1 MSSGVETSHNFNEN
15 VAIALAKTVR
25 DSSTS
30 LGMTRMVDTDVYLDA
45 GHLMTSP
52 FRFGFL
58 ALTWLVTSSDTFAE
72 TTPARPEHT
81 NRLAHEKSPY
91 LLQHA
96 HNPVDWYPWGE
107 EAFAKARKGNKTIFL
122 SVGYST
128 CHWCHVMAH
137 ESFENE
143 EVAAIMNREFVN
155 IKVDREERPDVDRV
169 YMTFVQATTGGGGW
183 PMSVWLTPD
192 LKPFVGGTYFPPE
205 DRYGQPGFKNVLERI
220 ATAWKENHDKIV
232 EQSTNIVAALRESQS
247 APKAFGEGEVGAAI
261 LDAAYKQLDRSYDPK
276 EGGFG
281 NAPKFP
287 RPVTLNFLTRFY
299 ARDPKSESGKQ
310 ALEMTLFTLRKMAS
324 GGMHDHIGGGFHRY
338 SVDRYWHVPH
348 FEKMLYDQAQLAV
361 AYLDAYQILGDAH
374 LNPPG
379 RDRDR
384 AERREADAKA
394 PLRVEFKAVARDI
407 LDYVARDMT
416 SKEGGFYSAE
426 DADSPVPIAVV
437 SDPRVESPEPDAG
450 AHRAPLQ
457 KTAEGAFYI
466 WTKKEIDAALGDAAE
481 IFDFH
486 YGVQAHGNAP
496 EGSDPHDEFRGKNI
510 LIKRRTNAETAQR
523 FKKSEDEIAKSL
535 AQSREKLFAVRSKRL
550 RPHLDD
556 KIIAAWNGLMI
567 SAYARAAQVLDEP
580 RYLEI
585 ATRATNFLRQNL
597 YDSSRKVLY
606 RNYREGRSDIEAFA
620 DDYAFVIRGLLDLY
634 EASFDVECLKFA
646 TQLQETQDQLFFDEK
661 NGGYFS
667 TSGKDES
674 VFLRMKDDN
683 DGAEPAASSVAA
695 LNLLRLSQLL
705 DDQKMA
711 ERPRKTID
719 AFAATL
725 AHFPSA
731 MPQMLV
737 ALDYSLSKPRQI
749 VIAGKKDAPETKALL
764 KEVYRHFLPKT
775 VLLLA
780 DGSEGQ
786 KYLGERNEAIR
797 AMSPV
802 AGKSAA
808 YVCEN
813 FTCKA
818 PVTDSTTLRE
828 LLSR

>member
-1 MSSGVETSHNFNEN
+1 MIPRFNCLGFERFNRLTIQGFN
-15 VAIALAKTVR
+15 VAK
-25 DSSTS
+25 
-30 LGMTRMVDTDVYLDA
+30 
-45 GHLMTSP
+45 P

-58 ALTWLVTSSDTFAE
+58 ALTWLVTSDSFAE
-72 TTPARPEHT
+72 QTPAQSGHT

-107 EAFAKARKGNKTIFL
+107 EAFGKARREKKPIFL

-137 ESFENE
+137 ESFESE
-143 EVAAIMNREFVN
+143 DVAAIMNREFVN

-205 DRYGQPGFKNVLERI
+205 DRYGQPGFKKVLERV

-232 EQSTNIVAALRESQS
+232 EQGGQIVAALRESRS
-247 APKAFGEGEVGAAI
+247 AATGEGKIDTAI
-261 LDAAYKQLDRSYDPK
+261 LEAAYKQLDRGYDLK

-287 RPVTLNFLTRFY
+287 RPVVLNFLTRFY
-299 ARDPKSESGKQ
+299 ARNRKSDTGKQ
-310 ALEMTLFTLRKMAS
+310 ALEMALFTLRKMAA

-348 FEKMLYDQAQLAV
+348 FEKMLYDQAQLAA
-361 AYLDAYQILGDAH
+361 AYLDAFQITH
-374 LNPPG
+374 
-379 RDRDR
+379 DRQY
-384 AERREADAKA
+384 E
-394 PLRVEFKAVARDI
+394 AVARDI

-416 SKEGGFYSAE
+416 SKEGGFFSAE
-426 DADSPVPIAVV
+426 DADSPVV
-437 SDPRVESPEPDAG
+437 DAG
-450 AHRAPLQ
+450 GLSAVASAKADDPGHR
-457 KTAEGAFYI
+457 KTAEGAFYV

-481 IFDFH
+481 VFDFH
-486 YGVQAHGNAP
+486 YGVQPHGNAP

-510 LIKRRTNAETAQR
+510 LIQRHTIAETAQR
-523 FKKSEDEIAKSL
+523 FKKSEQEIAELLKL
-535 AQSREKLFAVRSKRL
+535 SREKLFAIRSERP

-567 SAYARAAQVLDEP
+567 SAFARAAQVLDP
-580 RYLEI
+580 ATAGRYLEI
-585 ATRATNFLRQNL
+585 ATRAANFLRANL
-597 YDSSRKVLY
+597 YEEKSKLLY
-606 RNYREGRSDIEAFA
+606 RNYRGGRSDIEGFA
-620 DDYAFVIRGLLDLY
+620 DDYAFVVQGLLDLY
-634 EASFDVECLKFA
+634 EASFNVEWLKFA
-646 TQLQETQDQLFFDEK
+646 IQLRETQDSLFFDEK

-667 TSGKDES
+667 NSGKDES

-695 LNLLRLSQLL
+695 VNLLRLSQIR
-705 DDQKMA
+705 DDKQME
-711 ERPRKTID
+711 ERARKTID
-719 AFAATL
+719 AFATTL
-725 AHFPSA
+725 SHFPSA

-737 ALDYSLSKPRQI
+737 AIDYSLSKPRQI

-764 KEVYRHFLPKT
+764 EEVHRHFLPKT
-775 VLLLA
+775 ILLLA
-780 DGSEGQ
+780 DGGEGQ
-786 KYLGERNEAIR
+786 KYLGEKNEAIR
-797 AMSPV
+797 AMSLV
-802 AGKSAA
+802 EGKPAA

-818 PVTDSTTLRE
+818 PVTDPKKLGE
-828 LLSR
+828 LLKL

>member
-1 MSSGVETSHNFNEN
+1 MLAQLSEIMFRLLRVSRVM
-15 VAIALAKTVR
+15 AIT
-25 DSSTS
+25 
-30 LGMTRMVDTDVYLDA
+30 
-45 GHLMTSP
+45 P
-52 FRFGFL
+52 FRFGI
-58 ALTWLVTSSDTFAE
+58 LTLIWLVTSNPTDASPS
-72 TTPARPEHT
+72 PAGPLRSQSAATENTQHT
-81 NRLAHEKSPY
+81 NGLAHEKSPY

-107 EAFAKARKGNKTIFL
+107 EAFAKARRENKPIFL

-137 ESFENE
+137 ESFESE

-155 IKVDREERPDVDRV
+155 IKMDREERPDVDRV

-192 LKPFVGGTYFPPE
+192 LKPFVGGTYFPPD
-205 DRYGQPGFKNVLERI
+205 DRYGQPAFRTVLERI
-220 ATAWKENHDKIV
+220 ATAWKEDHDKIV
-232 EQSTNIVAALRESQS
+232 EQGTKIVEALRESQS
-247 APKAFGEGEVGAAI
+247 AAPAEGKIDAAV

-287 RPVTLNFLTRFY
+287 RPVTLNFLTRFS
-299 ARDPKSESGKQ
+299 ARDPKSDDGKH
-310 ALEMTLFTLRKMAS
+310 ALEMALFTLRKMAA

-361 AYLDAYQILGDAH
+361 AYLDAYQITKDK
-374 LNPPG
+374 PY
-379 RDRDR
+379 
-384 AERREADAKA
+384 ES
-394 PLRVEFKAVARDI
+394 VARDI

-416 SKEGGFYSAE
+416 SKEGGFFSAE
-426 DADSPVPIAVV
+426 DADSPVVAGID
-437 SDPRVESPEPDAG
+437 DPG
-450 AHRAPLQ
+450 HR

-466 WTKKEIDAALGDAAE
+466 WTKKEIDDALGDIAE

-486 YGVQAHGNAP
+486 YGVQPHGNAP
-496 EGSDPHDEFRGKNI
+496 EVSDPHDEFRGKNI
-510 LIKRRTNAETAQR
+510 LIARHSIAETADR
-523 FKKSEDEIAKSL
+523 FRKSKEEIGKLL
-535 AQSREKLFAVRSKRL
+535 AESRERLIAIRSKRP

-585 ATRATNFLRQNL
+585 ATCAGSFLRANL
-597 YDSSRKVLY
+597 YDPSGKILY
-606 RNYREGRSDIEAFA
+606 RSYREGRSNVEGFA
-620 DDYAFVIRGLLDLY
+620 DDYALVIQGLLDLY
-634 EASFDVECLKFA
+634 EASFDIEWLKFA
-646 TQLQETQDQLFFDEK
+646 IQLQETQDRLFFDQR

-667 TSGKDES
+667 NSGQDEN
-674 VFLRMKDDN
+674 VFVRMKDDN

-695 LNLLRLSQLL
+695 LNLLRLSQIR
-705 DDQKMA
+705 DDPKIA
-711 ERPRKTID
+711 KRAKNTID
-719 AFAATL
+719 AFATVL
-725 AHFPSA
+725 SHFPST

-749 VIAGKKDAPETKALL
+749 VIAGKNDSPETRALL
-764 KEVYRHFLPKT
+764 KEVRRHFLPKAI
-775 VLLLA
+775 LLLA
-780 DGSEGQ
+780 DGGEGQ
-786 KYLGERNEAIR
+786 KSLGEKNEAIR
-797 AMSPV
+797 GMSLV
-802 AGKSAA
+802 HGKPAA

-818 PVTDSTTLRE
+818 PVTDPKELATL
-828 LLSR
+828 LNL

>member
-1 MSSGVETSHNFNEN
+1 
-15 VAIALAKTVR
+15 
-25 DSSTS
+25 
-30 LGMTRMVDTDVYLDA
+30 
-45 GHLMTSP
+45 MTSY

-72 TTPARPEHT
+72 PTPARPEHT
-81 NRLAHEKSPY
+81 NRLGHEKSPY

-107 EAFAKARKGNKTIFL
+107 EAFAKARRENKPIFL

-205 DRYGQPGFKNVLERI
+205 ERYGQPGFKNVLERI
-220 ATAWKENHDKIV
+220 ATAWKENHDNIV
-232 EQSTNIVAALRESQS
+232 EQGGKIVAALQESQS
-247 APKAFGEGEVGAAI
+247 VSKSEGQIDAAI
-261 LDAAYKQLDRSYDPK
+261 LDAAYRQIDRSYDPK

-299 ARDPKSESGKQ
+299 ARDPKSDSGKQ
-310 ALEMTLFTLRKMAS
+310 ALEMVLFTLRKMAA
-324 GGMHDHIGGGFHRY
+324 GGMHAHIGGGFHRY

-348 FEKMLYDQAQLAV
+348 FEKMLYDQAQLAN
-361 AYLDAYQILGDAH
+361 AYLDAVQISRDPH
-374 LNPPG
+374 LNPQVG
-379 RDRDR
+379 I
-384 AERREADAKA
+384 ATGEERREADAKA
-394 PLRVEFKAVARDI
+394 PVRVEFEAVARDI

-416 SKEGGFYSAE
+416 SKEGGFFSAE
-426 DADSPVPIAVV
+426 DADSPVVAGIG
-437 SDPRVESPEPDAG
+437 DPG
-450 AHRAPLQ
+450 HG

-510 LIKRRTNAETAQR
+510 LIERQTIAETAKH
-523 FKKSEDEIAKSL
+523 FKKTEDEIRKSL
-535 AQSREKLFAVRSKRL
+535 AQSRTKLFAIRAKRP

-556 KIIAAWNGLMI
+556 KIIAAWNALMI
-567 SAYARAAQVLDEP
+567 SAFARAAQVLDDP

-585 ATRATNFLRQNL
+585 AMRGAKFLRANL
-597 YDSSRKVLY
+597 YEEKSKLLY
-606 RNYREGRSDIEAFA
+606 RNYREGRSAIEGFA
-620 DDYAFVIRGLLDLY
+620 DDYAFVVQALLDLY
-634 EASFDVECLKFA
+634 EASFDIEWLKFA
-646 TQLQETQDQLFFDEK
+646 IELQETQDRLFYDEK

-667 TSGKDES
+667 TSGKDAS

-695 LNLLRLSQLL
+695 LNLLRLSQVR
-705 DDQKMA
+705 DDPQLA
-711 ERPRKTID
+711 ERARKTID
-719 AFAATL
+719 AFANTL
-725 AHFPSA
+725 SNFPSA

-737 ALDYSLSKPRQI
+737 ALDFSLSKPRQI
-749 VIAGKKDAPETKALL
+749 VVAGKRDAPDTKALL
-764 KEVYRHFLPKT
+764 SEVYRRFLPNKI
-775 VLLLA
+775 LLLA
-780 DGSEGQ
+780 DGGDGQ
-786 KYLGERNEAIR
+786 RYLGEKLEAIR
-797 AMSPV
+797 AMSMV
-802 AGKSAA
+802 DGKPAA

-818 PVTDSTTLRE
+818 PVTDVKALRD
-828 LLSR
+828 LLAAP

>member
-1 MSSGVETSHNFNEN
+1 
-15 VAIALAKTVR
+15 
-25 DSSTS
+25 
-30 LGMTRMVDTDVYLDA
+30 
-45 GHLMTSP
+45 MTSR

-58 ALTWLVTSSDTFAE
+58 ALTWLVTSSDNLAE
-72 TTPARPEHT
+72 STPARPEHT

-107 EAFAKARKGNKTIFL
+107 EASGRAGGKNKPISISIVST
-122 SVGYST
+122 T

-143 EVAAIMNREFVN
+143 DVAAFMNREFVN

-192 LKPFVGGTYFPPE
+192 LKPFGGGTYFPPE
-205 DRYGQPGFKNVLERI
+205 DRYGQPAFKTVLERV

-232 EQSTNIVAALRESQS
+232 EQGGKIVAALRESQS
-247 APKAFGEGEVGAAI
+247 TATAEGKFDAAV
-261 LDAAYKQLDRSYDPK
+261 LDAAYQQIDRSYDPK

-299 ARDPKSESGKQ
+299 ARDPKRESGKR
-310 ALEMTLFTLRKMAS
+310 ALEMVLFTLRKMAA

-361 AYLDAYQILGDAH
+361 AYLDAFQIT
-374 LNPPG
+374 
-379 RDRDR
+379 RDRQY
-384 AERREADAKA
+384 ES
-394 PLRVEFKAVARDI
+394 VARDI

-416 SKEGGFYSAE
+416 SKEGGFFSAE
-426 DADSPVPIAVV
+426 DADSPVVAGIG
-437 SDPRVESPEPDAG
+437 DPGHS
-450 AHRAPLQ
+450 

-466 WTKKEIDAALGDAAE
+466 WTKKEIEEALGDAAE
-481 IFDFH
+481 VFEFH
-486 YGVQAHGNAP
+486 YGVQPHGNAP

-510 LIKRRTNAETAQR
+510 LIERHTIAETAQR
-523 FKKSEDEIAKSL
+523 FKKNEQEIAGLLTK
-535 AQSREKLFAVRSKRL
+535 SREKLFSIRAKRP
-550 RPHLDD
+550 RAHLDD

-567 SAYARAAQVLDEP
+567 SAYARTAQVLDDA

-585 ATRATNFLRQNL
+585 ATRAATFLRANL
-597 YDSSRKVLY
+597 YDPSRKILF
-606 RNYREGRSDIEAFA
+606 RNYRGSRSDIEAFA
-620 DDYAFVIRGLLDLY
+620 DDYAFVIQSLLDLY
-634 EASFDVECLKFA
+634 EASFNVEWLKLA
-646 TQLQETQDQLFFDEK
+646 VELQQTQDRLFFDEK
-661 NGGYFS
+661 NGGDFS
-667 TSGKDES
+667 TSGRDERGILP
-674 VFLRMKDDN
+674 VKDDH

-695 LNLLRLSQLL
+695 INLLRLSQLR

-711 ERPRKTID
+711 ERTRKTID

-725 AHFPSA
+725 SHFPSA

-737 ALDYSLSKPRQI
+737 ALDYSLTKPRQI

-764 KEVYRHFLPKT
+764 REVHRHFLPKT
-775 VLLLA
+775 ILVLA
-780 DGSEGQ
+780 DGAEGQ
-786 KYLGERNEAIR
+786 KFLGEKNETIR
-797 AMSPV
+797 AMSPLD
-802 AGKSAA
+802 GNPAA
-808 YVCEN
+808 YVWEK

-818 PVTDSTTLRE
+818 PGTLQNTAPK
-828 LLSR
+828 LLKL

>member
-1 MSSGVETSHNFNEN
+1 MRTG
-15 VAIALAKTVR
+15 
-25 DSSTS
+25 
-30 LGMTRMVDTDVYLDA
+30 
-45 GHLMTSP
+45 
-52 FRFGFL
+52 FRFAIL

-72 TTPARPEHT
+72 PTLHPEHT
-81 NRLAHEKSPY
+81 NRLGQEKSPY

-107 EAFAKARKGNKTIFL
+107 EAFAKARRENKPIFL

-169 YMTFVQATTGGGGW
+169 YMTFVQATTGSGGW

-205 DRYGQPGFKNVLERI
+205 ERYGQPAFTKVLERI
-220 ATAWKENHDKIV
+220 ATAWKEDHDRIVEQGSKIV
-232 EQSTNIVAALRESQS
+232 EALRESQS
-247 APKAFGEGEVGAAI
+247 AVPGEGKIDVSV
-261 LDAAYKQLDRSYDPK
+261 LDAAYKQIDRSYDPK

-281 NAPKFP
+281 TAPKFP

-299 ARDPKSESGKQ
+299 ARDPKSDSRKH
-310 ALEMTLFTLRKMAS
+310 ALEMALFTLRKMAA

-361 AYLDAYQILGDAH
+361 AYLDAFQITKDKQY
-374 LNPPG
+374 
-379 RDRDR
+379 
-384 AERREADAKA
+384 ES
-394 PLRVEFKAVARDI
+394 VARDI

-416 SKEGGFYSAE
+416 SKDGGFFSAE
-426 DADSPVPIAVV
+426 DADSAVPVGAGDDRR
-437 SDPRVESPEPDAG
+437 SDSAREEDVG

-457 KTAEGAFYI
+457 KTAEGAFYV
-466 WTKKEIDAALGDAAE
+466 WTKNEIADALGDSAE
-481 IFDFH
+481 VFDFH
-486 YGVQAHGNAP
+486 YGVQTHGNAP

-510 LIKRRTNAETAQR
+510 LIARHTIAETAR
-523 FKKSEDEIAKSL
+523 HFKKKEQEIAKML
-535 AQSREKLFAVRSKRL
+535 RQSREKLLAIRAQRP

-556 KIIAAWNGLMI
+556 KIISSWNGLMI
-567 SAYARAAQVLDEP
+567 SAFARAAQLIDEP

-585 ATRATNFLRQNL
+585 AKRSANFVGTKL
-597 YDSSRKVLY
+597 YDPSRKILF
-606 RNYREGRSDIEAFA
+606 RNYREGRSNIEGFA
-620 DDYAFVIRGLLDLY
+620 DDYATVIQGLLDLY
-634 EASFDVECLKFA
+634 EASFDFEWLKFA
-646 TQLQETQDQLFFDEK
+646 MELQQTQDRLFLDDK

-667 TSGKDES
+667 SSGRDES
-674 VFLRMKDDN
+674 VFVRMKDDN

-695 LNLLRLSQLL
+695 LNLLRLSQIY
-705 DDQKMA
+705 DDPKMA
-711 ERPRKTID
+711 ERAKKTID
-719 AFAATL
+719 AFAGILSQFA
-725 AHFPSA
+725 SG

-737 ALDYSLSKPRQI
+737 AVQNSLGKPRQI
-749 VIAGKKDAPETKALL
+749 VIAGKKDSPETKALL
-764 KEVYRHFLPKT
+764 KEVHRHFLPNT
-775 VLLLA
+775 IVVLA
-780 DGSEGQ
+780 DGVEGQ
-786 KYLGERNEAIR
+786 KFLGEKNEAIH

-802 AGKSAA
+802 DGKPAA

-813 FTCKA
+813 FTCKS
-818 PVTDSTTLRE
+818 PVTDPRSLAQ
-828 LLSR
+828 LLAE

>member
-1 MSSGVETSHNFNEN
+1 
-15 VAIALAKTVR
+15 
-25 DSSTS
+25 
-30 LGMTRMVDTDVYLDA
+30 
-45 GHLMTSP
+45 MTSR

-58 ALTWLVTSSDTFAE
+58 ALTWLVTSSHTFAE
-72 TTPARPEHT
+72 PKSAHSEHT
-81 NRLAHEKSPY
+81 NRLAREKSPY

-96 HNPVDWYPWGE
+96 HNPVDWFPWGE
-107 EAFAKARKGNKTIFL
+107 EAFAKARRENKPVFL

-183 PMSVWLTPD
+183 PMSVWLAPD

-205 DRYGQPGFKNVLERI
+205 DRYGQPAFKTVLERI
-220 ATAWKENHDKIV
+220 ATAWKQNHDKIV
-232 EQSTNIVAALRESQS
+232 EQGGQIVDALRDSQS
-247 APKAFGEGEVGAAI
+247 AGKIEGKIDAAI
-261 LDAAYKQLDRSYDPK
+261 LDSAYHQIDRSYDPK

-299 ARDPKSESGKQ
+299 ARDPKSESGKH
-310 ALEMTLFTLRKMAS
+310 ALEMTLFTLRKMAA

-338 SVDRYWHVPH
+338 SVDRSWHVPH
-348 FEKMLYDQAQLAV
+348 FEKMLYDQAQLAG
-361 AYLDAYQILGDAH
+361 AYLDAFQI
-374 LNPPG
+374 
-379 RDRDR
+379 RQDRKY
-384 AERREADAKA
+384 ES
-394 PLRVEFKAVARDI
+394 VARDI

-416 SKEGGFYSAE
+416 SKEGGFFSAE
-426 DADSPVPIAVV
+426 DADSPLVAAGD
-437 SDPRVESPEPDAG
+437 SSRRSGAEADDRGHVET
-450 AHRAPLQ
+450 
-457 KTAEGAFYI
+457 KEGAFYI
-466 WTKKEIDAALGDAAE
+466 WAKKEIDAALGDAAE

-486 YGVQAHGNAP
+486 YGVQPHGNAP
-496 EGSDPHDEFRGKNI
+496 EGSDPQDEFRGKNI
-510 LIKRRTNAETAQR
+510 LIERHTIAETANHFR
-523 FKKSEDEIAKSL
+523 KTEEEIGKLL
-535 AQSREKLFAVRSKRL
+535 AQSREKLFSIRSKRP

-567 SAYARAAQVLDEP
+567 SAFARAAQVLDEP

-585 ATRATNFLRQNL
+585 ATRAAKFLRTNL
-597 YDSSRKVLY
+597 YEEKSKLLY
-606 RNYREGRSDIEAFA
+606 RNYRGGRSGIEAFA
-620 DDYAFVIRGLLDLY
+620 DDYAFVIQGLLDLY
-634 EASFDVECLKFA
+634 EASFDVAWLKFA
-646 TQLQETQDQLFFDEK
+646 AQLQETQDRLFYDEK

-674 VFLRMKDDN
+674 VFFRMKDDN

-695 LNLLRLSQLL
+695 LNLLRLSQFR
-705 DDQKMA
+705 DDKQMA
-711 ERPRKTID
+711 ERARKTID
-719 AFAATL
+719 AFTTTL
-725 AHFPSA
+725 SHFPGA

-749 VIAGKKDAPETKALL
+749 VIAGKPDASETKALL
-764 KEVYRHFLPKT
+764 KEVNRYFLPKT
-775 VLLLA
+775 VLFLA
-780 DGSEGQ
+780 DGAEGQ
-786 KYLGERNEAIR
+786 KYLGEKNEAIR
-797 AMSPV
+797 AMSPIE
-802 AGKSAA
+802 GKSAA

-818 PVTDSTTLRE
+818 PVTDPKQLAE
-828 LLSR
+828 LLEL